1 LLINNETVER
11 RADLQKSLSGAALL
25 APSGDAPAS
34 CRRQCSIHQTNP
46 EDFNSG
52 RATLS
57 ACGVGSFGRPAPD
70 DGGGAVAIDPF
81 EERLARVR
89 NRFASTLEGK
99 IEDMYNDL
107 AQMSGEGGAVVEAIE
122 ASYRRVHGI
131 CGIGP
136 TVGFTRTGRMAREV
150 EAVLL
155 EAYRTHRGLT
165 TTEVASFQKKLHVL
179 RETAKSELQL
189 TFSSLR

>member
-1 LLINNETVER
+1 MHRREFMGLGAGVLAALGLPSTESWAASLR
-11 RADLQKSLSGAALL
+11 RAAA
-25 APSGDAPAS
+25 
-34 CRRQCSIHQTNP
+34 IKI
-46 EDFNSG
+46 
-52 RATLS
+52 
-57 ACGVGSFGRPAPD
+57 
-70 DGGGAVAIDPF
+70 GGTDWSM
-81 EERLARVR
+81 L
-89 NRFASTLEGK
+89 LEGK

-165 TTEVASFQKKLHVL
+165 ATEVASFQKKLHVL

-189 TFSSLR
+189 TYSSLR